1 MAAWLTA
8 ALLKER
14 YPGIEDL
21 ADDAQLTEYLTAA
34 QAEAESY
41 VAIRYALPLEPVPS
55 LLIELVAQI
64 ARYRAYPEAPEPHI
78 RQVYEDAVRRLR
90 EIAAGTAALP
100 QGAESSPEDLSTS
113 DEVLLETEPRWTRQP
128 GPF

>member
-1 MAAWLTA
+1 MPAWLTA

-21 ADDAQLTEYLTAA
+21 ADDAQLTEYLVAA
-34 QAEAESY
+34 QAEVESY
-41 VAIRYALPLEPVPS
+41 VAVLYPLPLEPVPA
-55 LLIELVAQI
+55 LLLELVAQI
-64 ARYRAYPEAPEPHI
+64 ARYRAYPDAPTAHV
-78 RQVYEDAVRRLR
+78 RQVYEDATKRLR

-100 QGAESSPEDLSTS
+100 QGAASSPDELTTA
-113 DEVLLETEPRWTRQP
+113 DEVLLETEERWTGRP

>member
-1 MAAWLTA
+1 MPAWLTA
-8 ALLKER
+8 ALLEER

-34 QAEAESY
+34 QAEVESY
-41 VAIRYALPLEPVPS
+41 VANRYALPLEPVPAI
-55 LLIELVAQI
+55 LLELVGQI
-64 ARYRAYPEAPEPHI
+64 ARYRAYTEQPPEHI

-90 EIAAGTAALP
+90 EISAGTAALP
-100 QGAESSPEDLSTS
+100 QGETSSPEDLSTS